1 MIVPRAERL
10 AGIQEYFFSR
20 KLREVARLRA
30 EGKAVVNLG
39 IGSPDLPPSKET
51 IAALSAAAYD
61 EANHGYQPYHGTAP
75 LRSEM
80 AAWYQRVYGVELDPD
95 AQVLPL
101 LGSKEGIM
109 YISMAFLDAGDQ
121 VLLPDPGYPAYAVA
135 THLAGAEPLPY
146 DLDEAH
152 GWLPDLQKLEA
163 TDTARVK
170 LMWVNYPHMPT
181 GALASV
187 HDLARVVGFARS
199 RRILICHDNPYSLV
213 LNPEPPLSIFGVQ
226 GAFENCIELNSLSKS
241 YNMAGWRVGMVVGES
256 DYLQTILTFKS
267 NMDSGM
273 FFPVQAAA
281 VVALRNSEEWH
292 TQQNEIYR
300 RRRKLSCELMALLGC
315 TFEAV
320 RPGLFVWGRAPEHMQ
335 NIESF
340 LDELLVKAG
349 VFLTPGSIFG
359 KNGERY
365 IRASICVTEEFI
377 QQAIDQIIAFLEV
390 KR

>member
-1 MIVPRAERL
+1 
-10 AGIQEYFFSR
+10 
-20 KLREVARLRA
+20 
-30 EGKAVVNLG
+30 
-39 IGSPDLPPSKET
+39 
-51 IAALSAAAYD
+51 
-61 EANHGYQPYHGTAP
+61 
-75 LRSEM
+75 
-80 AAWYQRVYGVELDPD
+80 
-95 AQVLPL
+95 
-101 LGSKEGIM
+101 
-109 YISMAFLDAGDQ
+109 
-121 VLLPDPGYPAYAVA
+121 
-135 THLAGAEPLPY
+135 
-146 DLDEAH
+146 
-152 GWLPDLQKLEA
+152 
-163 TDTARVK
+163 
-170 LMWVNYPHMPT
+170 MWVNYPHMPT

-300 RRRKLSCELMALLGC
+300 RRRKLSCELMSLLGC